1 MAGTDDSAHAGP
13 TLWRAQLPVS
23 HLQSVPGY
31 HNQVLEVTGD
41 GLWALHV
48 EADYRWT

>member
-1 MAGTDDSAHAGP
+1 MAGTDESAHAAR

-23 HLQSVPGY
+23 HLQSVPG
-31 HNQVLEVTGD
+31 HHHQVLELTGD